1 MTDATALE
9 IGQRALTL
17 AVSLSAPI
25 LGFGLAVGLAVSV
38 VQAATQIH
46 EMTITFIPKVLA
58 VALAVTLFGKWML
71 MQMVTFT
78 ADLLQNIPNLVK

>member
-1 MTDATALE
+1 MTDAAALE
-9 IGQRALTL
+9 IGHRALTL

-46 EMTITFIPKVLA
+46 EMSITFIPKVLA
-58 VALAVTLFGKWML
+58 VALAVVLFGKWML
-71 MQMVTFT
+71 TEMVTFT
-78 ADLLQNIPNLVK
+78 GDLLTNIPNLVK

>member
-17 AVSLSAPI
+17 AVALSAPI

-71 MQMVTFT
+71 TQMVTFT
-78 ADLLQNIPNLVK
+78 ADLLTNIPNLVR

>member
-9 IGQRALTL
+9 IGQRALAL
-17 AVSLSAPI
+17 AVMLSAPI

-58 VALAVTLFGKWML
+58 VALAVMLFGKWML
-71 MQMVTFT
+71 AQMVTFT
-78 ADLLQNIPNLVK
+78 ADLLHNIPNLVR

>member
-9 IGQRALTL
+9 IGQRALIL

-58 VALAVTLFGKWML
+58 VALAITLFGKWML

-78 ADLLQNIPNLVK
+78 ADLLQNIPNLVR